1 MSKFHHSLN
10 TLGKSFLAFG
20 VGAIS
25 TLGNTKLGMAQI
37 PSQIMPSESLLGIAL
52 SSQQSAQSFLQSQCS
67 QGFENKKCPNLSG
80 YAYSNQPSISMMELR
95 VAQANTPSRSQPPII
110 PSGTNQPL
118 IPNRGI
124 SAPEFLN
131 PNPNRLQLPKT
142 PEEVRITQVQ
152 PITLQQ
158 AIELAQRN
166 NRTLQTTVLTLERSQ
181 AALREALAAR
191 SPTVGVQGDLTR
203 SDSASSELS
212 LRRQPEQLRSDQST
226 ASNTFNST
234 LQLNYD
240 LLNSGRRS
248 ARIRAAEEQVRF
260 NHLDVQRQ
268 SEQVSLDVSNA
279 YYDLQQADE
288 QVNIAEAS
296 VRDATRSLRDA
307 QLLERAGLG
316 TQFDVLRAQVELANA
331 NQELV
336 RARNQQ
342 SLARRQLVQI
352 LSLSPTV
359 EVTAADPIA
368 VSGAWNLSLEQSIVL
383 ALKNRA
389 ELEQQLARRN
399 ISQQQEKIALADI
412 RPQVNLFA
420 NYNILDV
427 LSDNAGFADG
437 YNLGARVTWNF
448 FDGGAARARA
458 QQERINQAIAE
469 TSFAD
474 VSNQV
479 RLQVE
484 QGFFNLNSSRENIQT
499 ASVALEQATK
509 SLDLAR
515 LRFNAGVGTQT
526 DVINAQTELSRARGN
541 RLRAIIDYN
550 RGLASLQRAISNF
563 STNTLSITR

>member
-1 MSKFHHSLN
+1 MSKLNHSLN
-10 TLGKSFLAFG
+10 ALGTSFLAFG

-25 TLGNTKLGMAQI
+25 TLSNTKLGIAQI
-37 PSQIMPSESLLGIAL
+37 PSQIMPSE
-52 SSQQSAQSFLQSQCS
+52 
-67 QGFENKKCPNLSG
+67 NLSD
-80 YAYSNQPSISMMELR
+80 SNQLLIQNGSSRELR
-95 VAQANTPSRSQPPII
+95 VAQANTPSRSQPPRI
-110 PSGTNQPL
+110 PSGINQPL
-118 IPNRGI
+118 IQNGSI
-124 SAPEFLN
+124 SVPDFLN
-131 PNPNRLQLPKT
+131 PNPNRLQLPTK
-142 PEEVRITQVQ
+142 PEEVRINQVQ

-158 AIELAQRN
+158 AIELARRN

-181 AALREALAAR
+181 AAVREALAAR

-203 SDSASSELS
+203 SNSANSELS
-212 LRRQPEQLRSDQST
+212 RRQQPEQLRSENT

-240 LLNSGRRS
+240 LLNSGRRT

-260 NHLDVQRQ
+260 NQLDVQRQ

-296 VRDATRSLRDA
+296 VRDTQRSLRDA

-368 VSGAWNLSLEQSIVL
+368 VAGSWNLSLEQSIVL

-399 ISQQQEKIALADI
+399 ISQQQERIALADI

-427 LSDNAGFADG
+427 LTDNVGFADG

-448 FDGGAARARA
+448 LDGGAARARA

-509 SLDLAR
+509 SLELAR

-526 DVINAQTELSRARGN
+526 DVITAQTELTRARGN

>member
-1 MSKFHHSLN
+1 M
-10 TLGKSFLAFG
+10 LGISFIALG

-25 TLGNTKLGMAQI
+25 TLGDTKLAMAQ
-37 PSQIMPSESLLGIAL
+37 
-52 SSQQSAQSFLQSQCS
+52 AQSPTQL
-67 QGFENKKCPNLSG
+67 PT
-80 YAYSNQPSISMMELR
+80 
-95 VAQANTPSRSQPPII
+95 TPSDS
-110 PSGTNQPL
+110 NQPL
-118 IPNRGI
+118 IQNGNI
-124 SAPEFLN
+124 SVPEFLN
-131 PNPNRLQLPKT
+131 PNPNRLQLPT
-142 PEEVRITQVQ
+142 ASEEVRINQVQ

-158 AIELAQRN
+158 AIELARRN
-166 NRTLQTTVLTLERSQ
+166 NRGLQTTVLTLERSQ
-181 AALREALAAR
+181 AALREAIA
-191 SPTVGVQGDLTR
+191 SEYPTLGFQGDLTR
-203 SDSASSELS
+203 SNSANSELA
-212 LRRQPEQLRSDQST
+212 RRQQPEQLRSEST
-226 ASNTFNST
+226 ASNTFNGA

-248 ARIRAAEEQVRF
+248 ARIRAAQEQVRF
-260 NHLDVQRQ
+260 NQLDVQRQ

-296 VRDATRSLRDA
+296 VRDTQRSLRDA

-342 SLARRQLVQI
+342 SFARRQLVQL

-359 EVTAADPIA
+359 NVTAADPIA
-368 VSGAWNLSLEQSIVL
+368 VAGAWNLSLEQSIVL

-389 ELEQQLARRN
+389 ELEQQLARRT
-399 ISQQQEKIALADI
+399 ISQQQERIALAEI

-427 LSDNAGFADG
+427 LSDNVGFADG

-499 ASVALEQATK
+499 ASLALEQATK

-526 DVINAQTELSRARGN
+526 DVINAQTELTRARGN

-563 STNTLSITR
+563 STNTLSITP

>member
-1 MSKFHHSLN
+1 MSKNSIPKLNYSL
-10 TLGKSFLAFG
+10 TALSASFLAMG

-25 TLGNTKLGMAQI
+25 TLSYTKVGLAQI
-37 PSQIMPSESLLGIAL
+37 PSQTQRP
-52 SSQQSAQSFLQSQCS
+52 
-67 QGFENKKCPNLSG
+67 
-80 YAYSNQPSISMMELR
+80 R
-95 VAQANTPSRSQPPII
+95 VPSRS
-110 PSGTNQPL
+110 NQPL
-118 IPNRGI
+118 IQNGSI
-124 SAPEFLN
+124 SVPEFLN
-131 PNPNRLQLPKT
+131 PNPNRLQLPT
-142 PEEVRITQVQ
+142 EPEQVRINQVQ
-152 PITLQQ
+152 PITLRQ
-158 AIELAQRN
+158 AIELARRN
-166 NRTLQTTVLTLERSQ
+166 NRTLQTTILTLERSQ
-181 AALREALAAR
+181 AAVREAIA
-191 SPTVGVQGDLTR
+191 SEYPTLGFQGDLTR
-203 SDSASSELS
+203 SNSANSELS
-212 LRRQPEQLRSDQST
+212 RRQQPEQLRSDQGT
-226 ASNTFNST
+226 ASNTFNGA

-240 LLNSGRRS
+240 LFNSGRRS
-248 ARIRAAEEQVRF
+248 ARIRAAQEQARF
-260 NHLDVQRQ
+260 NQLDVQRQ

-279 YYDLQQADE
+279 YYDLQQADA
-288 QVNIAEAS
+288 QVEIAQAA
-296 VRDATRSLRDA
+296 VRDTQRSLRDA

-331 NQELV
+331 NQDLV
-336 RARNQQ
+336 RARSQQ
-342 SLARRQLVQI
+342 SFARRQLVQL

-368 VSGAWNLSLEQSIVL
+368 VSGSWNLSLEQSIVL

-389 ELEQQLARRN
+389 ELQQQLARRT
-399 ISQQQEKIALADI
+399 ISQQQERIALAEI

-427 LSDNAGFADG
+427 LNDNVGFADG

-499 ASVALEQATK
+499 ASVALNQATK
-509 SLDLAR
+509 SLELAR

>member
-1 MSKFHHSLN
+1 MSKLNHSLKA
-10 TLGKSFLAFG
+10 LGTSFLAFG

-25 TLGNTKLGMAQI
+25 TFSNTKLGMAQI
-37 PSQIMPSESLLGIAL
+37 SSQIMPLESLSDSHQL
-52 SSQQSAQSFLQSQCS
+52 
-67 QGFENKKCPNLSG
+67 
-80 YAYSNQPSISMMELR
+80 
-95 VAQANTPSRSQPPII
+95 
-110 PSGTNQPL
+110 L
-118 IPNRGI
+118 IQNGRI

-131 PNPNRLQLPKT
+131 PNPNRLQLPRT
-142 PEEVRITQVQ
+142 PEEVRINQVQ

-203 SDSASSELS
+203 SNSANSELA
-212 LRRQPEQLRSDQST
+212 RRQQPEQLRSEST

-260 NHLDVQRQ
+260 NQLDVQRQ

-296 VRDATRSLRDA
+296 VRDTQRSLRDA

-342 SLARRQLVQI
+342 SLARRQLVQL
-352 LSLSPTV
+352 LSLSSTV
-359 EVTAADPIA
+359 EVTAADPVA
-368 VSGAWNLSLEQSIVL
+368 VSGSW
-383 ALKNRA
+383 
-389 ELEQQLARRN
+389 
-399 ISQQQEKIALADI
+399 
-412 RPQVNLFA
+412 
-420 NYNILDV
+420 
-427 LSDNAGFADG
+427 
-437 YNLGARVTWNF
+437 
-448 FDGGAARARA
+448 
-458 QQERINQAIAE
+458 
-469 TSFAD
+469 
-474 VSNQV
+474 
-479 RLQVE
+479 
-484 QGFFNLNSSRENIQT
+484 
-499 ASVALEQATK
+499 
-509 SLDLAR
+509 
-515 LRFNAGVGTQT
+515 
-526 DVINAQTELSRARGN
+526 
-541 RLRAIIDYN
+541 
-550 RGLASLQRAISNF
+550 
-563 STNTLSITR
+563 

>member
-1 MSKFHHSLN
+1 MNNNSIPKLHSL
-10 TLGKSFLAFG
+10 TALGTSFLAMG
-20 VGAIS
+20 VGTIGTLSYTKVAI
-25 TLGNTKLGMAQI
+25 AQI
-37 PSQIMPSESLLGIAL
+37 PSQIQPLKSSSGSKPLLTQSRQDSSIVKLPIA
-52 SSQQSAQSFLQSQCS
+52 Q
-67 QGFENKKCPNLSG
+67 
-80 YAYSNQPSISMMELR
+80 
-95 VAQANTPSRSQPPII
+95 I
-110 PSGTNQPL
+110 PSSTQLPRVPSGSNQPL
-118 IPNRGI
+118 IQNGSI
-124 SAPEFLN
+124 SVPDFLN
-131 PNPNRLQLPKT
+131 PNPNRLQLPT
-142 PEEVRITQVQ
+142 EPEQVRINQVQ

-166 NRTLQTTVLTLERSQ
+166 NRTLQTTILTLERSQ
-181 AALREALAAR
+181 AAVREAIAAEY
-191 SPTVGVQGDLTR
+191 PTIGFQGDLTR
-203 SDSASSELS
+203 SNSANSELA
-212 LRRQPEQLRSDQST
+212 RRQQPEQSRSENT
-226 ASNTFNST
+226 ASNTFNGA

-240 LLNSGRRS
+240 LFNSGRRS
-248 ARIRAAEEQVRF
+248 ARITAAQEQVRF
-260 NHLDVQRQ
+260 NQLDVQRQ
-268 SEQVSLDVSNA
+268 SEQLSLDVSNA

-296 VRDATRSLRDA
+296 VRDAQRSLRDA

-342 SLARRQLVQI
+342 SLARRQLVQL
-352 LSLSPTV
+352 LSLSSTV
-359 EVTAADPIA
+359 EVTAADPVA
-368 VSGAWNLSLEQSIVL
+368 VSGSWNLSLEQSIVL

-389 ELEQQLARRN
+389 ELEQQLARRT
-399 ISQQQEKIALADI
+399 ISQQQERIALADI

-427 LSDNAGFADG
+427 LSDNLGFADG
-437 YNLGARVTWNF
+437 YNLGARVSWNF

-499 ASVALEQATK
+499 ASVALDQATK
-509 SLDLAR
+509 SLELAR

>member
-1 MSKFHHSLN
+1 MSKNLISKVHSSIN
-10 TLGKSFLAFG
+10 SVGKGFLALG

-25 TLGNTKLGMAQI
+25 TLSNTKLGMAQI
-37 PSQIMPSESLLGIAL
+37 PSPIQSQESSSGSNQLLI
-52 SSQQSAQSFLQSQCS
+52 QSGSIRELHIAQSQ
-67 QGFENKKCPNLSG
+67 
-80 YAYSNQPSISMMELR
+80 
-95 VAQANTPSRSQPPII
+95 TPSRSQSPTI
-110 PSGTNQPL
+110 PSRNNQPF
-118 IPNRGI
+118 IPNRGV

-131 PNPNRLQLPKT
+131 PNPNLLQLPT
-142 PEEVRITQVQ
+142 EPEQVRINQVQ

-181 AALREALAAR
+181 AAVREAIAAR

-203 SDSASSELS
+203 SNSANSELS
-212 LRRQPEQLRSDQST
+212 RRQQPEQLRSEST
-226 ASNTFNST
+226 ASNTFNGA

-240 LLNSGRRS
+240 LLNSGRRT

-260 NHLDVQRQ
+260 NQLDVQRQ

-296 VRDATRSLRDA
+296 VRDTQRSLRDA
-307 QLLERAGLG
+307 QLLEKAGLG
-316 TQFDVLRAQVELANA
+316 TQFDVLRAKVELANA

-342 SLARRQLVQI
+342 SLARRQLVQL
-352 LSLSPTV
+352 LSLSSTV
-359 EVTAADPIA
+359 EVTAADPIG

-399 ISQQQEKIALADI
+399 ISQYQERIALSEQK
-412 RPQVNLFA
+412 PKVNLFA

-427 LSDNAGFADG
+427 LSDSSGFADG
-437 YNLGARVTWNF
+437 SNLGARVTWNF
-448 FDGGAARARA
+448 YDGGAARARA

-509 SLDLAR
+509 SLELAR